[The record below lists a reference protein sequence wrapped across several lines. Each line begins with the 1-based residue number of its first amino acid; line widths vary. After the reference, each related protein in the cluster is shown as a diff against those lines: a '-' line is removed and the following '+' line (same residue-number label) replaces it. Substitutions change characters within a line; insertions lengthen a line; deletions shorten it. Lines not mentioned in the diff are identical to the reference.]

1 MSDIEKFLTQ
11 FWKITTITNRDNS
24 SKLPEYKKGMYE
36 CWSDEKYIITGLHAK
51 YYMSGY
57 ILKWT
62 ALNMIDEGVEEENGY
77 TSLIQKIEETDNGFI
92 AYTTYSIYHFKKIE
106 MSFDDVI
113 NTIKSTITIKKE
125 RAK

>member
-1 MSDIEKFLTQ
+1 
-11 FWKITTITNRDNS
+11 
-24 SKLPEYKKGMYE
+24 MYE

-62 ALNMIDEGVEEENGY
+62 ALNMIDEGVEEENGH

>member
-62 ALNMIDEGVEEENGY
+62 ALNMIDEGVEEENGH
-77 TSLIQKIEETDNGFI
+77 TSLIQKIEETYNGFI
-92 AYTTYSIYHFKKIE
+92 AYTTYFIYHFKKIE

>member
-1 MSDIEKFLTQ
+1 MSDIGKFLTQ

-62 ALNMIDEGVEEENGY
+62 ALNMIDEGVEEENGH

>member
-1 MSDIEKFLTQ
+1 MSDIGKFLTQ

-36 CWSDEKYIITGLHAK
+36 CWSDEKYTITGLHAK

-62 ALNMIDEGVEEENGY
+62 ALNMIDEGVEEENGH

>member
-1 MSDIEKFLTQ
+1 MSDIGKFLTQ

-62 ALNMIDEGVEEENGY
+62 ALNMIDEGVEEENGS